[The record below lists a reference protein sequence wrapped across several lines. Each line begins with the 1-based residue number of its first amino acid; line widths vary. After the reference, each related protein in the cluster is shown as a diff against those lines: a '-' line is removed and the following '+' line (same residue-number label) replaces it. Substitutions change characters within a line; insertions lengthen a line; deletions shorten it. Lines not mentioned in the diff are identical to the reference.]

1 MADTFKKTVQKG
13 DRGKDVRL
21 AQEWLSFH
29 GFGTAVDGVF
39 GPATE
44 LATKTFQTKKG
55 ITASGVV
62 NAPTQKAMLS
72 PIETVQES
80 IPAGTKPLADLYVAY
95 ARRHLKEHPIEIG
108 GQNCG
113 PWVRLYMNGNEGP
126 QWPWCAG
133 FATWVLRQAAQTL
146 GVSMPHPYAFGC
158 DFLAAK
164 GQEKG
169 SFFSVRKPADIS
181 LVKPGYLF
189 LVRRTA
195 NDWTHIGIV
204 ESVQGDA
211 MTTIEGNTND
221 EGSREGFEVCGRTRG
236 INGKDFLMV

>member
-1 MADTFKKTVQKG
+1 MADTFRQTVQRG

-39 GPATE
+39 GPGTE
-44 LATKTFQTKKG
+44 LATKNFQTKKG
-55 ITASGVV
+55 IPSSGVV

-80 IPAGTKPLADLYVAY
+80 IAAGAKPLADLYVAY
-95 ARRHLKEHPIEIG
+95 ARRHLKEHPIEVG
-108 GQNCG
+108 GQNRG
-113 PWVRLYMNGNEGP
+113 PWVRLYMNGNEGAE
-126 QWPWCAG
+126 WPWCAG
-133 FATWVLRQAAQTL
+133 FATWVLRQAARTL
-146 GVSMPHPYAFGC
+146 GVPMPHPYAFGC

-164 GQEKG
+164 SQENG
-169 SFFSVRKPADIS
+169 SFLSVRKPSDFP

-195 NDWTHIGIV
+195 NDWTHTGIV
-204 ESVQGDA
+204 ESIQGDA

-221 EGSREGFEVCGRTRG
+221 EGSREGFEVCRRTRSLTD
-236 INGKDFLMV
+236 KDYLMV